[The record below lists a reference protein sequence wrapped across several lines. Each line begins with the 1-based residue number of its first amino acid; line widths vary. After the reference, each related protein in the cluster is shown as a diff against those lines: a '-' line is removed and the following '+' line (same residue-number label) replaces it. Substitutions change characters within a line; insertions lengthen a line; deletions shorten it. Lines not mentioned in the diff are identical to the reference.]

1 MIIFILRVFV
11 GLLVRFFPFSA
22 CIRQCPAILLLIV
35 CPYTS
40 LHCVSVSFSLWIS
53 VLVLGYMSLIV
64 RVYMYVSWSV
74 CLSHFHSVNASICVR
89 LYCHWLYVY
98 RSSLRLSFS
107 LSLFF
112 SVSVSWYNIG
122 KPACIRTSLDWYF
135 FVSQCVK
142 QCPTILSLIVGVTVH
157 LLIRVAHSIFFP
169 RNVFIRV
176 RLLLSQILCV

>member
-1 MIIFILRVFV
+1 MLGYIVTDCTCIYVR
-11 GLLVRFFPFSA
+11 LLVR
-22 CIRQCPAILLLIV
+22 
-35 CPYTS
+35 
-40 LHCVSVSFSLWIS
+40 VSVSLSLCECLYLCSAI
-53 VLVLGYMSLIV
+53 LSLTV
-64 RVYMYVSWSV
+64 
-74 CLSHFHSVNASICVR
+74 
-89 LYCHWLYVY
+89 YVY